1 MFFSARYN
9 FIKNIIFQLPFELG
23 KQAIVWAILKKIQIK
38 GLKTYFSEKAQRL
51 LVLLLYTW
59 KFWANQ
65 SLPHLEILGKSKP
78 SLKAFYTL
86 RNSKIKIKTRRD
98 SIWFFLDHHW
108 NINLFLNETL
118 KLPLPQA
125 LSSIPRTFYP
135 LNPLVQVY
143 F

>member
-1 MFFSARYN
+1 MFFSGTIQFYKKYHFSITIWAR
-9 FIKNIIFQLPFELG
+9 KTSHSLG
-23 KQAIVWAILKKIQIK
+23 YFKKDPNK
-38 GLKTYFSEKAQRL
+38 RVENVLFRKSPKTFSFVTL
-51 LVLLLYTW
+51 
-59 KFWANQ
+59 
-65 SLPHLEILGKSKP
+65 HLEILGKSKP
-78 SLKAFYTL
+78 SLKAFDTL

-135 LNPLVQVY
+135 LDPLVQV
-143 F
+143 FF